1 MGGQTCLYP
10 GPRSASTTQKL
21 WRCWA
26 ESYVVQS
33 GVGFVHNTLLID
45 DVQKAVLRLPWEPVG
60 GATPYWYATH
70 RNQAA
75 FARRVLDYYHGRPRW
90 WKLLRVLWAALR
102 G

>member
-1 MGGQTCLYP
+1 VCGIGL
-10 GPRSASTTQKL
+10 RHND
-21 WRCWA
+21 
-26 ESYVVQS
+26 VQS

-45 DVQKAVLRLPWEPVG
+45 DVQKAVLRLPWDAVG

-90 WKLLRVLWAALR
+90 WKLLRILWAALR

>member
-1 MGGQTCLYP
+1 MALSRPET
-10 GPRSASTTQKL
+10 SVHHSETV
-21 WRCWA
+21 A